1 MTKNNAVA
9 ATETTAKKTRTP
21 LDKKAKLIQ
30 LANQRVPR
38 AIRALDLIGALGKY
52 QPSDEQ
58 VDRIHSFLDQAL
70 VQTRNKLMAGQ
81 QSAPDKFSL

>member
-1 MTKNNAVA
+1 MKNNNAVA
-9 ATETTAKKTRTP
+9 ATETPKKTRTP
-21 LDKKAKLIQ
+21 LDKKAKLVQ

-38 AIRALDLIGALGKY
+38 AIRALELIGALGKY

-81 QSAPDKFSL
+81 QTAPDKFSL